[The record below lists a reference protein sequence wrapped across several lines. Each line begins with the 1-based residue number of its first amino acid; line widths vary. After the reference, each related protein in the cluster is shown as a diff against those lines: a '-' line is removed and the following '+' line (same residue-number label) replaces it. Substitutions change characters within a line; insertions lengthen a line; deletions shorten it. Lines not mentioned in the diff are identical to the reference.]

1 MILIKGQNYRCAVCG
16 RMPTDEEDTVVAP
29 RNGEEEEQNCKCA
42 ICGRMLQKE
51 EEEDEEASMH
61 GLQGNGL
68 VGQKE
73 LEHELQGNGPV
84 DQKELEHGH
93 QQREDGSTSFH
104 FLEKEDDLLKR
115 RKIETGE
122 EELLPKI
129 STAPGIYHESHRI
142 KTIGTVTLCGN
153 FQWAEEMD

>member
-1 MILIKGQNYRCAVCG
+1 MAGCLQTRRTQSWPPGMG
-16 RMPTDEEDTVVAP
+16 RKRSRIASV
-29 RNGEEEEQNCKCA
+29 QK
-42 ICGRMLQKE
+42 CGRMLQKE

-68 VGQKE
+68 EGQKE
-73 LEHELQGNGPV
+73 LEHGLQGNGPV

-153 FQWAEEMD
+153 FQWAEEID